1 MDTFVKFIDVL
12 SSILNWLSDLGDKLD
27 DMNCGFY
34 DITDGRR
41 ATKEE
46 FRLELFRFLAYIV
59 AGCDTVNEGQ
69 ILALNFVLDGV
80 HDVALN
86 VNAENFKQVTQG
98 ISASDAIPDVALAFC
113 QGIDVAHS
121 KQNGE
126 DEAVLTNH
134 LVRMYE
140 GLGQMMVAMN
150 YTSVSDNRY
159 DMVINLIQGEANSW
173 TDDDDEL

>member
-27 DMNCGFY
+27 DMNSGLY
-34 DITDGRR
+34 DMTDGRCT
-41 ATKEE
+41 TKEE

-80 HDVALN
+80 HDVLN
-86 VNAENFKQVTQG
+86 VNAKSFKQVARG
-98 ISASDAIPDVALAFC
+98 ISASDAIPNVALAFC
-113 QGIDVAHS
+113 QEIDVARS

-126 DEAVLTNH
+126 DEAGLTDH
-134 LVRMYE
+134 LVRMYK

-150 YTSVSDNRY
+150 YTSVSNNRY
-159 DMVINLIQGEANSW
+159 DIVINLIQGEANSW